1 MDLVHPSGRLPFVC
15 AGRARPKAPAPLVA
29 AGEPAVFDKGSFRMA
44 KSVYFAATSALVFS
58 LIPGPIVVDTDRV
71 RM

>member
-1 MDLVHPSGRLPFVC
+1 MHPSNRLPFVC
-15 AGRARPKAPAPLVA
+15 AGRAGRTSPAPLVA

-58 LIPGPIVVDTDRV
+58 LIPGPIVVDTVRV
-71 RM
+71 RT